1 MSGRVLVVGAGFSGA
16 VLARELAEHG
26 GIRSLVID
34 TRDHVAGNCHTERD
48 AETGVLV
55 HRYGPHIF
63 HTDRPEI
70 WRYVSRFGELR
81 PFVNRV
87 RASTDQGIFPLP
99 VNLHTLNQFFGLR
112 MTPAEARTFLESR
125 GDRSI
130 EEPRSFE
137 EQALRMLG
145 RDLYEAF
152 FRGYTIKQWGC
163 DPSEL
168 PASILK
174 RLPVRFDYNDS
185 YYDDPLQGM
194 PVEGYTA
201 IVDRMLAHPL
211 IDVRLGCRYEADMA
225 REFEHVFFT
234 GPLDAFFGFRHGR
247 LGYRTVHWTSLR
259 DDGDFQ
265 GNAVINYPSLEV
277 PHTRVI
283 EHKHFA
289 PWERHERTFVSTEF
303 SKETGPDDEP
313 FYPKRLASD
322 RVMLDR
328 YLADAM
334 ACERHS
340 FLGRLAT
347 YRYMDMHHAIG
358 DAIEFAAQWLGARHR
373 GEPLPRF
380 PASSHSNPAS

>member
-34 TRDHVAGNCHTERD
+34 TRDHVAGNCHTEHD
-48 AETGVLV
+48 AGTGVLV

-63 HTDRPEI
+63 HTDRPEL

-87 RASTDQGIFPLP
+87 RASIDRGVFPLP

-112 MTPAEARTFLESR
+112 MNPVEAKAFLESR
-125 GDRSI
+125 RDRTI
-130 EEPRSFE
+130 EQPRNFE
-137 EQALRMLG
+137 EQALSMIG
-145 RDLYEAF
+145 SELYDAF

-163 DPSEL
+163 DPKEL

-174 RLPVRFDYNDS
+174 RLPVRFDYHDS
-185 YYDDPLQGM
+185 YYDDPLQGV
-194 PVEGYTA
+194 PVDGYSA
-201 IVDRMLAHPL
+201 IVERVLDHPL
-211 IDVRLGCRYEADMA
+211 IDVRLGCRHDPESA

-234 GPLDAFFGFRHGR
+234 GPIDAFFGFRHGR
-247 LGYRTVHWTSLR
+247 LGYRTVHWTDHR
-259 DDGDFQ
+259 AVGDFQ
-265 GNAVINYPSLEV
+265 GNAVINHPSLAV

-289 PWERHERTFVSTEF
+289 PWERLEQTVVSTEF
-303 SKETGPDDEP
+303 SKETGPGDEP
-313 FYPKRLASD
+313 FYPKRLATD
-322 RVMLDR
+322 RTMLDR
-328 YLADAM
+328 YLAEA
-334 ACERHS
+334 ATIERHS

-358 DAIEFAAQWLGARHR
+358 DALDFAAQWLEARHR
-373 GEPLPRF
+373 GASLPRF
-380 PASSHSNPAS
+380 PASMHPSPAS